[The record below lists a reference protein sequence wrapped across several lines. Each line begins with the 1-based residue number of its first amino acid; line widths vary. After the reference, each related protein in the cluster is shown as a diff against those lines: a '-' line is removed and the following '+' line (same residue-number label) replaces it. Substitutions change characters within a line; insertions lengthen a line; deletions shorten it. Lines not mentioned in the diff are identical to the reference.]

1 MTRKTDDLP
10 SWLYAYSP
18 ESDYAEPDD
27 RLLPSGWW
35 VGIIAWG
42 VMLGALVGAVLWL
55 AWGL

>member
-1 MTRKTDDLP
+1 MTRKTDDNPP

-35 VGIIAWG
+35 IGAVAWG
-42 VMLGALVGAVLWL
+42 IMFVVFAIAVGAVLW
-55 AWGL
+55 